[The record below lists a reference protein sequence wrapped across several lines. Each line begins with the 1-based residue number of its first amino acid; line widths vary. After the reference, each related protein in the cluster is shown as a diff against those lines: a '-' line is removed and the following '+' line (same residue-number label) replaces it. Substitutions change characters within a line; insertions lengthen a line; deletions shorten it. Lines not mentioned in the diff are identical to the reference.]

1 MSYTVLARKYR
12 PQKFSE
18 VIGQEHVTRTLQNA
32 IEQGR
37 TAHGYIFSGHRGI
50 GKTTV
55 ARILAAA
62 LNCRSKDRPASEPCG
77 ICESCTEIRAG
88 NAVDVIEIDAAT
100 NRGIDEIRELREAAR
115 YRPARDRFKIYILDE
130 AHQITDAAFNALLKT
145 LEEPPDHI
153 VFMLATTQ
161 PEDIPQTIRSRCQ
174 HFSFRAVRFD
184 AIVAQL
190 RDLVTR
196 ENIEADD
203 DALALLA
210 EAGDGSMRDALS
222 ILDQAIAS
230 ASGRVTADSVRNLV
244 GAAPAHILEQVM
256 QAVSESRSEEILRQV
271 DRLISEGHSPTHFAR
286 QMVRFLRNAT
296 VAKIAG
302 KDSALLQVSSEERE
316 RVERVAALF
325 GEEDLT
331 RHLQIMLRTHG
342 ELGYKQEQRFHL
354 ELGLLK
360 MAHAQKLLPI
370 EQLLSD
376 VAAAPAANTQ
386 RPARPSIV
394 GNAPNETRRPE
405 PTPPARPTFVSPFA
419 ADSARKGTPRQ
430 ESSSDPAPPAGP
442 RIVAAVSNSEPVIMG
457 SAAPATQRQPMPEP
471 TIDSREIDRRD
482 EAGYVS
488 ADAAMQS
495 IPDAFGKGTS
505 STRAVSSAEERALA
519 PAGGTTPEP
528 RSPATPD
535 LDRLQNAV
543 LQALTDGNQR
553 ILVSMLS
560 AGEWSVQGN
569 ELVIKIA
576 ESQTVIDMSL
586 GPDARRLAIASA
598 SGILGRAIKLKVIP
612 GAAVVPEENKRNGNT
627 PRASGPGGRGR
638 AEQDPVVRRM
648 QEKFNAEIRTVIDY
662 KEKR

>member
-1 MSYTVLARKYR
+1 MSYQVLARKYR

-62 LNCRSKDRPASEPCG
+62 LNCRSSDKPVSEPCG

-153 VFMLATTQ
+153 IFMLATTQ

-174 HFSFRAVRFD
+174 HFSFRAVKFD
-184 AIVAQL
+184 AIVGQL
-190 RDLVTR
+190 RDLVGR
-196 ENIEADD
+196 ETIEADD

-230 ASGRVTADSVRNLV
+230 SSGRITADSVRNLV
-244 GAAPAHILEQVM
+244 GAAPAHILEEVM
-256 QAVSESRSEEILRQV
+256 QAIARGTSDEVLRQV
-271 DRLISEGHSPTHFAR
+271 DHLISEGHSPTHFAR
-286 QMVRFLRNAT
+286 QLVRFLRNAT

-302 KDSALLQVSSEERE
+302 KDSSLLQISSEERE
-316 RVERVAALF
+316 RVARVAELF

-331 RHLQIMLRTHG
+331 RHLQIMLRTHS

-360 MAHAQKLLPI
+360 MAHAQRLLPI
-370 EQLLSD
+370 EQLLSE
-376 VAAAPAANTQ
+376 VAASPTGSAVP
-386 RPARPSIV
+386 RPSARPSLV
-394 GNAPNETRRPE
+394 GRTANSTESRSSE
-405 PTPPARPTFVSPFA
+405 PTPSARPNYVSPFA
-419 ADSARKGTPRQ
+419 ADSARKGSPKQ
-430 ESSSDPAPPAGP
+430 EA
-442 RIVAAVSNSEPVIMG
+442 
-457 SAAPATQRQPMPEP
+457 
-471 TIDSREIDRRD
+471 
-482 EAGYVS
+482 
-488 ADAAMQS
+488 
-495 IPDAFGKGTS
+495 
-505 STRAVSSAEERALA
+505 
-519 PAGGTTPEP
+519 
-528 RSPATPD
+528 
-535 LDRLQNAV
+535 
-543 LQALTDGNQR
+543 
-553 ILVSMLS
+553 
-560 AGEWSVQGN
+560 
-569 ELVIKIA
+569 
-576 ESQTVIDMSL
+576 
-586 GPDARRLAIASA
+586 
-598 SGILGRAIKLKVIP
+598 
-612 GAAVVPEENKRNGNT
+612 
-627 PRASGPGGRGR
+627 
-638 AEQDPVVRRM
+638 
-648 QEKFNAEIRTVIDY
+648 
-662 KEKR
+662 

>member
-62 LNCRSKDRPASEPCG
+62 LNCRSKDTPVPEPCG
-77 ICESCTEIRAG
+77 VCESCTEIRAG
-88 NAVDVIEIDAAT
+88 NSVDVIEIDAAT

-184 AIVAQL
+184 DIVGQL
-190 RDLVTR
+190 RDLLSR
-196 ENIEADD
+196 EKIEADE

-230 ASGRVTADSVRNLV
+230 SSGKLTADSIRNLV

-256 QAVSESRSEEILRQV
+256 QAVSESKSDEILRHV
-271 DRLISEGHSPTHFAR
+271 DHLISEGHSATHFAR

-302 KDSALLQVSSEERE
+302 KDSALLQISGEERE
-316 RVERVAALF
+316 RVARVADMF

-360 MAHAQKLLPI
+360 MVHAQKLLPL
-370 EQLLSD
+370 EQLLTDAVLPS
-376 VAAAPAANTQ
+376 ASGARPA
-386 RPARPSIV
+386 ARPSIV
-394 GNAPNETRRPE
+394 GVQPSPESRRTE
-405 PTPPARPTFVSPFA
+405 PPSSARSNYVSPFA
-419 ADSARKGTPRQ
+419 ADSARKNTPRQ
-430 ESSSDPAPPAGP
+430 EDSSTGIAGATSGP
-442 RIVAAVSNSEPVIMG
+442 RIVAQSSQPEPVIMG
-457 SAAPATQRQPMPEP
+457 SVAPAPQRAPDSIAGRVQVDSVFAGTAAVQTPQPPAEIPEAP
-471 TIDSREIDRRD
+471 
-482 EAGYVS
+482 VS
-488 ADAAMQS
+488 VQVQQDQS
-495 IPDAFGKGTS
+495 DILRT
-505 STRAVSSAEERALA
+505 
-519 PAGGTTPEP
+519 
-528 RSPATPD
+528 
-535 LDRLQNAV
+535 AV
-543 LQALTDGNQR
+543 LQALADNGQNFL
-553 ILVSMLS
+553 ISLLS
-560 AGEWSVQGN
+560 GGDWSVVGN
-569 ELVIKIA
+569 ELLIKVA
-576 ESQTVIDMSL
+576 ESQTVVDMSL
-586 GPDARRLAIASA
+586 SNDARRLATASA
-598 SGILGRAIKLKVIP
+598 SGILGRAMKLKVIP
-612 GAAVVPEENKRNGNT
+612 GSIVSPQANKRNDGGL
-627 PRASGPGGRGR
+627 PQPAGIGGRGR
-638 AEQDPVVRRM
+638 AEQDPNVRRM
-648 QEKFNAEIRTVIDY
+648 QEKFGAEIRTVIDY
-662 KEKR
+662 RDKR

>member
-62 LNCRSKDRPASEPCG
+62 LNCRSKDHPVPEPCG
-77 ICESCTEIRAG
+77 VCESCVEIRAG
-88 NAVDVIEIDAAT
+88 NSVDVIEIDAAT

-174 HFSFRAVRFD
+174 HFSFRAVKFD
-184 AIVAQL
+184 DIVGQL

-196 ENIEADD
+196 EKIEADN

-230 ASGRVTADSVRNLV
+230 STGKLIADSVRNLV
-244 GAAPAHILEQVM
+244 GAAPAHILEEVM
-256 QAVSESRSEEILRQV
+256 RSVSESKSEEILRQV
-271 DRLISEGHSPTHFAR
+271 DHLISEGHSPTHFAR

-296 VAKIAG
+296 VAKVAG
-302 KDSALLQVSSEERE
+302 KDSSLLQISSEERE
-316 RVERVAALF
+316 RVGRIAELF
-325 GEEDLT
+325 SEEDLT

-360 MAHAQKLLPI
+360 MAHAQRLIPI

-376 VAAAPAANTQ
+376 VASAPAAQGTGQ
-386 RPARPSIV
+386 RPAARPSIV
-394 GNAPNETRRPE
+394 GGSSVGGAATGDPRRSE
-405 PTPPARPTFVSPFA
+405 PPTAARSNYVSPFA
-419 ADSARKGTPRQ
+419 ADTARKGTPRQ
-430 ESSSDPAPPAGP
+430 EDESSSAMPPAGP
-442 RIVAAVSNSEPVIMG
+442 RIVAQSSQPEPIIMG
-457 SAAPATQRQPMPEP
+457 SAAPATQRDPSPVIERKEIVSEAAGAAAPAPAKEEP
-471 TIDSREIDRRD
+471 VSPS
-482 EAGYVS
+482 ASSVS
-488 ADAAMQS
+488 ADD
-495 IPDAFGKGTS
+495 IP
-505 STRAVSSAEERALA
+505 
-519 PAGGTTPEP
+519 P
-528 RSPATPD
+528 
-535 LDRLQNAV
+535 LQTAV
-543 LQALTDGNQR
+543 LQTLNDSGQR

-560 AGEWSVQGN
+560 EGEWSIQGN
-569 ELVIKIA
+569 EVVIKVA
-576 ESQTVIDMSL
+576 ESQTIVDMSVSN
-586 GPDARRLAIASA
+586 DSRRMATAAA
-598 SGILGRAIKLKVIP
+598 SGVLGRAVKLKIVP
-612 GAAVVPEENKRNGNT
+612 GATVNPQEKKNGA
-627 PRASGPGGRGR
+627 PKLAPGPGGRGR
-638 AEQDPVVRRM
+638 AEQDAVVKRM
-648 QEKFNAEIRTVIDY
+648 QEKFGAEIRTVIDY
-662 KEKR
+662 REKR

>member
-12 PQKFSE
+12 PQRFSE

-62 LNCRSKDRPASEPCG
+62 LNCRSKAHPVPEPCG
-77 ICESCTEIRAG
+77 VCDSCTEIRAG
-88 NAVDVIEIDAAT
+88 NSVDVIEIDAAT

-174 HFSFRAVRFD
+174 HFSFRAVKFD
-184 AIVAQL
+184 DIVGQL

-196 ENIEADD
+196 EKIDADD

-230 ASGRVTADSVRNLV
+230 STGKITADSVRNLV

-256 QAVSESRSEEILRQV
+256 QAVSESKSEEILRQV
-271 DRLISEGHSPTHFAR
+271 DHLISEGHSPTHFAR

-302 KDSALLQVSSEERE
+302 KDSPLLQISTEERE
-316 RVERVAALF
+316 RVTRVADSF
-325 GEEDLT
+325 SEEDLT

-376 VAAAPAANTQ
+376 VSAAPASSSVP
-386 RPARPSIV
+386 RSSARPSIV
-394 GNAPNETRRPE
+394 SGSPSTEHRRTE
-405 PTPPARPTFVSPFA
+405 PPTSARSNYVSPFA

-430 ESSSDPAPPAGP
+430 EDATSTAPLTVP
-442 RIVAAVSNSEPVIMG
+442 RIVAQASQPEPVIMG
-457 SAAPATQRQPMPEP
+457 ATAPASQREASIVADRHQEIRAADTAVAVAEPEAQTDALEAAP
-471 TIDSREIDRRD
+471 
-482 EAGYVS
+482 S
-488 ADAAMQS
+488 ADSDQIAKVQ
-495 IPDAFGKGTS
+495 P
-505 STRAVSSAEERALA
+505 
-519 PAGGTTPEP
+519 
-528 RSPATPD
+528 
-535 LDRLQNAV
+535 AV
-543 LQALTDGNQR
+543 LQALSDANQR

-560 AGEWSVQGN
+560 SGDWSAQGN
-569 ELVIKIA
+569 ELVIKVA
-576 ESQTVIDMSL
+576 ESQTVVDMSL
-586 GPDARRLAIASA
+586 GPEGKRIAIAAA
-598 SGILGRAIKLKVIP
+598 SGVCGRAMKLRVVP
-612 GAAVVPEENKRNGNT
+612 GAAVQEKKNGG
-627 PRASGPGGRGR
+627 PKLAPGPGGRSR
-638 AEQDPVVRRM
+638 AEQDPIVRRM
-648 QEKFNAEIRTVIDY
+648 QEKFGAEIRTVIDY
-662 KEKR
+662 RDKR

>member
-55 ARILAAA
+55 ARILAMA
-62 LNCRSKDRPASEPCG
+62 LNCRSTNTPVPEPCG

-174 HFSFRAVRFD
+174 HFSFRAVKFD

-196 ENIEADD
+196 EKIKADD

-230 ASGRVTADSVRNLV
+230 ASGKITADSVRNLV

-256 QAVSESRSEEILRQV
+256 QAVSEGRSEEILRQV
-271 DRLISEGHSPTHFAR
+271 DHLISEGHSPTHFAR

-302 KDSALLQVSSEERE
+302 KDSSLLQVSSEERE
-316 RVERVAALF
+316 RVARVAEWF

-376 VAAAPAANTQ
+376 VAAAPAASAQ
-386 RPARPSIV
+386 RPPARPAIV
-394 GNAPNETRRPE
+394 GGAPNSETRRPE
-405 PTPPARPTFVSPFA
+405 PAPAVRPTFVSPFA

-430 ESSSDPAPPAGP
+430 ESQSDPASPTGP
-442 RIVAAVSNSEPVIMG
+442 RIVPTASSTEPVIMG
-457 SAAPATQRQPMPEP
+457 SAVPMPEP
-471 TIDSREIDRRD
+471 APDATPIRRD
-482 EAGYVS
+482 VASYVS
-488 ADAAMQS
+488 AEATK
-495 IPDAFGKGTS
+495 P
-505 STRAVSSAEERALA
+505 SA
-519 PAGGTTPEP
+519 PEP
-528 RSPATPD
+528 RPQPELQPQPTQSVAATAAQPQ
-535 LDRLQNAV
+535 LEHLQNAV

-553 ILVSMLS
+553 VLVSMLS
-560 AGEWSVQGN
+560 EGEWSVQGN

-586 GPDARRLAIASA
+586 SSDAKRLAIASA
-598 SGILGRAIKLKVIP
+598 SGILGRAVKLKV
-612 GAAVVPEENKRNGNT
+612 VPVATVTPQENKRNGVAQR
-627 PRASGPGGRGR
+627 PAAGPGGRGR

-648 QEKFNAEIRTVIDY
+648 QEKFGAQVRTVIDY
-662 KEKR
+662 KDKR

>member
-12 PQKFSE
+12 PQKFSD

-55 ARILAAA
+55 ARILAMA
-62 LNCRSKDRPASEPCG
+62 LNCRSKDRPVPEPCG
-77 ICESCTEIRAG
+77 VCESCTEIRAG

-100 NRGIDEIRELREAAR
+100 NRGIDEIRELREGAR

-174 HFSFRAVRFD
+174 HFSFRAVKFD

-256 QAVSESRSEEILRQV
+256 QAVSEGRSEDILRQV
-271 DRLISEGHSPTHFAR
+271 DHLISEGHSPTHFAR

-302 KDSALLQVSSEERE
+302 KDSSLLQVSSEERE
-316 RVERVAALF
+316 RVARVADWF

-376 VAAAPAANTQ
+376 VAAAPAASVQ
-386 RPARPSIV
+386 RPPVRPSIV
-394 GNAPNETRRPE
+394 GSAPNSETRRPE
-405 PTPPARPTFVSPFA
+405 PTQSPRQTFVSPFA

-430 ESSSDPAPPAGP
+430 EASSDSAPPTGP
-442 RIVAAVSNSEPVIMG
+442 RIVAAASAQEPVIMG
-457 SAAPATQRQPMPEP
+457 SAAPATQRDPDPL
-471 TIDSREIDRRD
+471 SDRRD
-482 EAGYVS
+482 VAGYLS
-488 ADAAMQS
+488 ANATNQ
-495 IPDAFGKGTS
+495 P
-505 STRAVSSAEERALA
+505 VAEPQPKPELQVA
-519 PAGGTTPEP
+519 PL
-528 RSPATPD
+528 RPATAVAAAPPQ
-535 LDRLQNAV
+535 LEHLQNAV

-569 ELVIKIA
+569 ELVIKIS
-576 ESQTVIDMSL
+576 ESQTVVDMSL
-586 GPDARRLAIASA
+586 GPDAKRLAIASA
-598 SGILGRAIKLKVIP
+598 SGVLGRPVKLKVVP
-612 GAAVVPEENKRNGNT
+612 GATVAPQENKRNGG
-627 PRASGPGGRGR
+627 PPLPSGPGGRGR

-648 QEKFNAEIRTVIDY
+648 QEKFGAQVRTVIDY
-662 KEKR
+662 REKR

>member
-62 LNCRSKDRPASEPCG
+62 LNCRSKDHPVPEPCG
-77 ICESCTEIRAG
+77 VCESCTEIRAG
-88 NAVDVIEIDAAT
+88 NSVDVIEIDAAT

-174 HFSFRAVRFD
+174 HFSFRAVKFH
-184 AIVAQL
+184 AIVGQL

-196 ENIEADD
+196 EKIDADD

-230 ASGRVTADSVRNLV
+230 STGKLTADSVRNLV

-256 QAVSESRSEEILRQV
+256 QAVSESKSEEILRQV
-271 DRLISEGHSPTHFAR
+271 DHLISEGHSPTHFAR

-302 KDSALLQVSSEERE
+302 QESALLQISSEERE
-316 RVERVAALF
+316 RVARIAELF
-325 GEEDLT
+325 SEEDLT

-360 MAHAQKLLPI
+360 MAHAQKLIPI
-370 EQLLSD
+370 EKLLSEVGSAP
-376 VAAAPAANTQ
+376 VATGQ
-386 RPARPSIV
+386 R
-394 GNAPNETRRPE
+394 
-405 PTPPARPTFVSPFA
+405 PPARPAIVGGSSTAEPRRTEQQPAARPNYVSPFA

-430 ESSSDPAPPAGP
+430 EDSSPSAPIPGP
-442 RIVAAVSNSEPVIMG
+442 RIVAQASQPEPVIMG
-457 SAAPATQRQPMPEP
+457 SAAPAPQR
-471 TIDSREIDRRD
+471 
-482 EAGYVS
+482 
-488 ADAAMQS
+488 DATP
-495 IPDAFGKGTS
+495 IPDRQAM
-505 STRAVSSAEERALA
+505 A
-519 PAGGTTPEP
+519 PAPETAVAVAEAEPQPQVPEATTAADTSGQIE
-528 RSPATPD
+528 
-535 LDRLQNAV
+535 RLQAAV
-543 LQALTDGNQR
+543 LQTLNDASQR

-560 AGEWSVQGN
+560 SGEWSIQGN
-569 ELVIKIA
+569 EFIIKVA
-576 ESQTVIDMSL
+576 ESQTVVDMSL
-586 GPDARRLAIASA
+586 GAEGKRLAIAAA
-598 SGILGRAIKLKVIP
+598 SGVLGRAVKLKVIP
-612 GAAVVPEENKRNGNT
+612 DVSVQEKKNGAPKFAP
-627 PRASGPGGRGR
+627 APGGRGR
-638 AEQDPVVRRM
+638 AEQDPIVRRM
-648 QEKFNAEIRTVIDY
+648 QEKFGAEIRTVIDY
-662 KEKR
+662 REKR

>member
-62 LNCRSKDRPASEPCG
+62 LNCRSKDHPVPEPCG

-174 HFSFRAVRFD
+174 HFSFRAVKFD

-256 QAVSESRSEEILRQV
+256 QAVSEGRSEEILRQV
-271 DRLISEGHSPTHFAR
+271 DHLIGEGHSPTHFAR
-286 QMVRFLRNAT
+286 QMVRFLRNAA

-302 KDSALLQVSSEERE
+302 KDSSLLQVSSEERE
-316 RVERVAALF
+316 RVARVAEWF

-376 VAAAPAANTQ
+376 VAAAPATATQ
-386 RPARPSIV
+386 R
-394 GNAPNETRRPE
+394 
-405 PTPPARPTFVSPFA
+405 PPARPAIVGGSASTTEARRTEPPPTQRQNFVSPFA

-430 ESSSDPAPPAGP
+430 ETSSDPMPAPSP
-442 RIVAAVSNSEPVIMG
+442 RIVATASAPEPVIMG
-457 SAAPATQRQPMPEP
+457 STAPAPRRDPLPDPTTDRRDVPSPAPATAIQ
-471 TIDSREIDRRD
+471 
-482 EAGYVS
+482 
-488 ADAAMQS
+488 
-495 IPDAFGKGTS
+495 
-505 STRAVSSAEERALA
+505 SSAPVPQPESEPDVASSQQNSTAATA
-519 PAGGTTPEP
+519 PPPLE
-528 RSPATPD
+528 
-535 LDRLQNAV
+535 RLQNAV

-569 ELVIKIA
+569 ELVIKIS
-576 ESQTVIDMSL
+576 ESQTVVDMSL
-586 GPDARRLAIASA
+586 GPDAKRLAIASA
-598 SGILGRAIKLKVIP
+598 SGVLGRPVKLR
-612 GAAVVPEENKRNGNT
+612 VVPGVPVAPQEPKRNGVASR
-627 PRASGPGGRGR
+627 PSGPGGRGR

-662 KEKR
+662 KEKH

>member
-18 VIGQEHVTRTLQNA
+18 VIGQEHVTRTLQNG

-62 LNCRSKDRPASEPCG
+62 LNCRSQDHPVPEPCG
-77 ICESCTEIRAG
+77 VCESCVEIRAG
-88 NAVDVIEIDAAT
+88 NSVDVIEIDAAT

-174 HFSFRAVRFD
+174 HFSFRAVKFD
-184 AIVAQL
+184 DIVGQL
-190 RDLVTR
+190 RDLVAR
-196 ENIEADD
+196 EKIEADD

-230 ASGRVTADSVRNLV
+230 STGKLTADSVRNLV

-256 QAVSESRSEEILRQV
+256 QAVSDSKSEEILRLV
-271 DRLISEGHSPTHFAR
+271 DHLVSEGHSPTHFAR

-302 KDSALLQVSSEERE
+302 KESPLLQVSNEERE
-316 RVERVAALF
+316 RIARVAELF

-360 MAHAQKLLPI
+360 MSHAQRLLPI

-376 VAAAPAANTQ
+376 VSGLAGAGIKTPPRPSVVGNPAPAGTRAES
-386 RPARPSIV
+386 PARS
-394 GNAPNETRRPE
+394 NY
-405 PTPPARPTFVSPFA
+405 VSPFA

-430 ESSSDPAPPAGP
+430 EDLVSAGGGAGP
-442 RIVAAVSNSEPVIMG
+442 RIVAQGSQAEPVIMG
-457 SAAPATQRQPMPEP
+457 SAAPVPALARAPEPVAKINEVPGSAGTAAAVAQATQVQKEP
-471 TIDSREIDRRD
+471 ASLEQSPGEEIEKVR
-482 EAGYVS
+482 G
-488 ADAAMQS
+488 
-495 IPDAFGKGTS
+495 
-505 STRAVSSAEERALA
+505 
-519 PAGGTTPEP
+519 
-528 RSPATPD
+528 
-535 LDRLQNAV
+535 AV
-543 LQALTDGNQR
+543 LQALADNSQNF
-553 ILVSMLS
+553 LVSLLS
-560 AGEWSVQGN
+560 GGEWSVAGN

-576 ESQTVIDMSL
+576 ESQTVLDMSL
-586 GPDARRLAIASA
+586 GNDAKRLTIAAA
-598 SGILGRAIKLKVIP
+598 SGALGRAVKLKVTA
-612 GAAVVPEENKRNGNT
+612 GAAVAAQPKRNGGVL
-627 PRASGPGGRGR
+627 PGSGGQGGRGR
-638 AEQDPVVRRM
+638 AEQDPIVRRM
-648 QEKFNAEIRTVIDY
+648 REKFGAEIRTVIDY
-662 KEKR
+662 REKR

>member
-12 PQKFSE
+12 PQRFSE

-32 IEQGR
+32 IAQGR
-37 TAHGYIFSGHRGI
+37 SAHGYIFSGHRGI

-62 LNCRSKDRPASEPCG
+62 LNCRSKDHPVPEPCG
-77 ICESCTEIRAG
+77 VCESCVEIRAG
-88 NAVDVIEIDAAT
+88 NSVDVIEIDAAT

-174 HFSFRAVRFD
+174 HFSFRAVKFD
-184 AIVAQL
+184 DIVHQL
-190 RDLVTR
+190 RDLLTR
-196 ENIEADD
+196 EKIEADD

-230 ASGRVTADSVRNLV
+230 STDKVTADSVRNLV

-256 QAVSESRSEEILRQV
+256 QSVAESRSEEILRHV
-271 DRLISEGHSPTHFAR
+271 DHLISEGHSPTHFAR

-302 KDSALLQVSSEERE
+302 KDSPLLQISSEERD
-316 RVERVAALF
+316 RVGRVADLF

-360 MAHAQKLLPI
+360 MAHAQKLIPI

-376 VAAAPAANTQ
+376 VASSSPSVAPKPQ
-386 RPARPSIV
+386 ARPSIV
-394 GNAPNETRRPE
+394 GATNNQEGRRPE
-405 PTPPARPTFVSPFA
+405 QPASRPNFVSPFA

-430 ESSSDPAPPAGP
+430 QDSAPTPNSGP
-442 RIVAAVSNSEPVIMG
+442 RIVAQASQPEPVIMG
-457 SAAPATQRQPMPEP
+457 SAAPLTQRDTAAISDRQETSQPYATAVAVAEPEAEPEP
-471 TIDSREIDRRD
+471 
-482 EAGYVS
+482 V
-488 ADAAMQS
+488 
-495 IPDAFGKGTS
+495 
-505 STRAVSSAEERALA
+505 A
-519 PAGGTTPEP
+519 PASSEP
-528 RSPATPD
+528 QERD
-535 LDRLQNAV
+535 QIERLQTAV
-543 LQALTDGNQR
+543 LQALTDANQR

-560 AGEWSVQGN
+560 SGEWSIQGN
-569 ELVIKIA
+569 ELVIKVS
-576 ESQTVIDMSL
+576 ESQTVVDMSL
-586 GPDARRLAIASA
+586 GSEGKRMAIAIAS
-598 SGILGRAIKLKVIP
+598 GVLGRAVKLKVIP
-612 GAAVVPEENKRNGNT
+612 GVTVAPQEKKNGA
-627 PRASGPGGRGR
+627 PCLAPGPGGRGR
-638 AEQDPVVRRM
+638 AEQDPIVRRM
-648 QEKFNAEIRTVIDY
+648 QEKFGAQIRTVIDY
-662 KEKR
+662 RNKS

>member
-62 LNCRSKDRPASEPCG
+62 LNCRSKDHPVPEPCG
-77 ICESCTEIRAG
+77 VCESCIEIRAG
-88 NAVDVIEIDAAT
+88 NSVDVIEIDAAT

-174 HFSFRAVRFD
+174 HFSFRAVKFD
-184 AIVAQL
+184 DIVAQL

-196 ENIEADD
+196 EKIDADD

-230 ASGRVTADSVRNLV
+230 STGRITADSVRNLV
-244 GAAPAHILEQVM
+244 GAAPAHILERVM
-256 QAVSESRSEEILRQV
+256 QAVSESKSEEILRQV
-271 DRLISEGHSPTHFAR
+271 DHLISEGHSPTHFAR
-286 QMVRFLRNAT
+286 QLVRFLRNAA

-302 KDSALLQVSSEERE
+302 KDSALLQISSEERE
-316 RVERVAALF
+316 RVGRVADLF
-325 GEEDLT
+325 SEEDLT
-331 RHLQIMLRTHG
+331 RHLQIVLRTHG

-370 EQLLSD
+370 EQLLSE
-376 VAAAPAANTQ
+376 VSSVPSSVGQQ
-386 RPARPSIV
+386 RPASRPSIV
-394 GNAPNETRRPE
+394 SGTSTSEPRRAE
-405 PTPPARPTFVSPFA
+405 QPASARSSFVSPFA

-430 ESSSDPAPPAGP
+430 EDSTPSIPSAAP
-442 RIVAAVSNSEPVIMG
+442 RIVAQASQPEPVIMG
-457 SAAPATQRQPMPEP
+457 TAAPAAQREASVMKERREEGRIETAVAIAEPEP
-471 TIDSREIDRRD
+471 ET
-482 EAGYVS
+482 VP
-488 ADAAMQS
+488 DAA
-495 IPDAFGKGTS
+495 
-505 STRAVSSAEERALA
+505 
-519 PAGGTTPEP
+519 PASDSDQITK
-528 RSPATPD
+528 
-535 LDRLQNAV
+535 LQTAV
-543 LQALTDGNQR
+543 LQALSDANQR

-560 AGEWSVQGN
+560 AGDWSIHGN
-569 ELVIKIA
+569 EVVIKVT
-576 ESQTVIDMSL
+576 ESQTVVDMSL
-586 GPDARRLAIASA
+586 GPEGKRIAIATA
-598 SGILGRAIKLKVIP
+598 SGVLGRAVKLKVIP
-612 GAAVVPEENKRNGNT
+612 GSVVQEKKNGG
-627 PRASGPGGRGR
+627 PKLAPGPGGRSR
-638 AEQDPVVRRM
+638 AEQDPIVRRM
-648 QEKFNAEIRTVIDY
+648 QEKFGAEIRTVIDY
-662 KEKR
+662 RDKR

>member
-37 TAHGYIFSGHRGI
+37 AAHGYIFSGHRGI

-62 LNCRSKDRPASEPCG
+62 LNCRSQTHPVPEPCG
-77 ICESCTEIRAG
+77 VCESCTEIRAG
-88 NAVDVIEIDAAT
+88 NSVDVIEIDAAT

-184 AIVAQL
+184 DIVSQL
-190 RDLVTR
+190 RDLLTR
-196 ENIEADD
+196 ENIAADD

-230 ASGRVTADSVRNLV
+230 SSGKLTAESVRDLV

-256 QAVSESRSEEILRQV
+256 QAVSESKSEEILKQV
-271 DRLISEGHSPTHFAR
+271 DHLISEGHSPTHFAR

-296 VAKIAG
+296 VAQIAG
-302 KDSALLQVSSEERE
+302 KDSSLLQISSEERE
-316 RVERVAALF
+316 RVARVAELF
-325 GEEDLT
+325 TEEDLT
-331 RHLQIMLRTHG
+331 RHLQIMLRTHS

-360 MAHAQKLLPI
+360 MAHAQRLLPI
-370 EQLLSD
+370 EQLLSG
-376 VAAAPAANTQ
+376 AAATPAATPHKPAA
-386 RPARPSIV
+386 RPAIV
-394 GNAPNETRRPE
+394 GGNAETRRPE
-405 PTPPARPTFVSPFA
+405 PTPARPNYVSPFA

-430 ESSSDPAPPAGP
+430 ESSVDSAPPTGP
-442 RIVAAVSNSEPVIMG
+442 RIVAVASSTEPVILG
-457 SAAPATQRQPMPEP
+457 SAAPATERESISKPEVNHATKP
-471 TIDSREIDRRD
+471 
-482 EAGYVS
+482 
-488 ADAAMQS
+488 
-495 IPDAFGKGTS
+495 
-505 STRAVSSAEERALA
+505 L
-519 PAGGTTPEP
+519 TPEP
-528 RSPATPD
+528 QPTPESHTQSSAPPEIE
-535 LDRLQNAV
+535 RLQNAV
-543 LQALTDGNQR
+543 LQALTDGNQPF
-553 ILVSMLS
+553 LVSMLS
-560 AGEWSVQGN
+560 AGEWSVQAN
-569 ELVIKIA
+569 ELVIKVT
-576 ESQTVIDMSL
+576 ESQTVVDMSL
-586 GPDARRLAIASA
+586 SADAKRLAIASA
-598 SGILGRAIKLKVIP
+598 SGALSRAIKLKIVS
-612 GAAVVPEENKRNGNT
+612 GARVAPQENKRNGGSSQSSL
-627 PRASGPGGRGR
+627 AGRGR
-638 AEQDPVVRRM
+638 AEQDPIVRRM
-648 QEKFNAEIRTVIDY
+648 QQKFGAEIRTVIDY

>member
-55 ARILAAA
+55 ARILAMA
-62 LNCRSKDRPASEPCG
+62 LNCRSKDHPVPEPCG
-77 ICESCTEIRAG
+77 VCESCTEIRAG
-88 NAVDVIEIDAAT
+88 NSVDVIEIDAAT

-174 HFSFRAVRFD
+174 HFSFRAVKFD
-184 AIVAQL
+184 DIVGQL

-196 ENIEADD
+196 ENIEADE

-230 ASGRVTADSVRNLV
+230 STGKLTADSVRNLV
-244 GAAPAHILEQVM
+244 GAAPAHVLEQVM
-256 QAVSESRSEEILRQV
+256 QAVSESKSEEILRQV
-271 DRLISEGHSPTHFAR
+271 DHLISEGHSPTHFAR

-296 VAKIAG
+296 VAQIAG
-302 KDSALLQVSSEERE
+302 KDSPLLQISSEERE
-316 RVERVAALF
+316 RVARVAELF

-331 RHLQIMLRTHG
+331 RHLQIMLRTHS
-342 ELGYKQEQRFHL
+342 ELGYRQEQRFHL

-360 MAHAQKLLPI
+360 MAHAQRLLPL
-370 EQLLSD
+370 EQILSE
-376 VAAAPAANTQ
+376 AAPTAASGPKPQ
-386 RPARPSIV
+386 PRPSIV
-394 GNAPNETRRPE
+394 GSPE
-405 PTPPARPTFVSPFA
+405 PRRTEQPSARSNYVSPFA

-430 ESSSDPAPPAGP
+430 EDSAVSAPAPGP
-442 RIVAAVSNSEPVIMG
+442 RIVAAASQPEPVIMG
-457 SAAPATQRQPMPEP
+457 SAVPEAPRRDVASYVSTETLPEPVAERQPQSEP
-471 TIDSREIDRRD
+471 
-482 EAGYVS
+482 
-488 ADAAMQS
+488 Q
-495 IPDAFGKGTS
+495 P
-505 STRAVSSAEERALA
+505 VSSDSAQIERL
-519 PAGGTTPEP
+519 PG
-528 RSPATPD
+528 
-535 LDRLQNAV
+535 AV
-543 LQALTDGNQR
+543 LQALTDANQR

-569 ELVIKIA
+569 EVVIKIA
-576 ESQTVIDMSL
+576 ESQTVLDMSL
-586 GPDARRLAIASA
+586 GPDGRRLAVAAA
-598 SGILGRAIKLKVIP
+598 SGVLGRAVKLKVIP
-612 GAAVVPEENKRNGNT
+612 GAEVSAENKRNGANVRIA
-627 PRASGPGGRGR
+627 PGPGGRSR
-638 AEQDPVVRRM
+638 AEQDPIVRRM
-648 QEKFNAEIRTVIDY
+648 REKFGAEIRTVIDY
-662 KEKR
+662 REKR

>member
-62 LNCRSKDRPASEPCG
+62 LNCRSKDHPVSEPCG

-88 NAVDVIEIDAAT
+88 NSVDVIEIDAAT
-100 NRGIDEIRELREAAR
+100 NRGIDEIRELREGAR

-174 HFSFRAVRFD
+174 HFSFRAVKFD
-184 AIVAQL
+184 DIVGQL
-190 RDLVTR
+190 RDLVGR
-196 ENIEADD
+196 EQIEADD

-230 ASGRVTADSVRNLV
+230 STGKLTADSVRDLV

-256 QAVSESRSEEILRQV
+256 QAVSESRSDEILRQV
-271 DRLISEGHSPTHFAR
+271 DHLISEGHSPTHFAR

-302 KDSALLQVSSEERE
+302 KDSALLQISSEERA
-316 RVERVAALF
+316 RVARVADLF
-325 GEEDLT
+325 AEEDLT

-360 MAHAQKLLPI
+360 MAHAQKLIPI
-370 EQLLSD
+370 EQLLSE
-376 VAAAPAANTQ
+376 VASAPGASATKTQ
-386 RPARPSIV
+386 SRPSIV
-394 GNAPNETRRPE
+394 GASGTDTRRPE
-405 PTPPARPTFVSPFA
+405 PPATRSNYVSPFA

-430 ESSSDPAPPAGP
+430 EDSSSSVPNSGP
-442 RIVAAVSNSEPVIMG
+442 RIVAQASHSEPIVMG
-457 SAAPATQRQPMPEP
+457 SAAPAPRREAEAEAKAKAKAEINLAGNATAAAVAEPEGEPQPQSNVPLSSG
-471 TIDSREIDRRD
+471 T
-482 EAGYVS
+482 
-488 ADAAMQS
+488 ADQIEKLQS
-495 IPDAFGKGTS
+495 
-505 STRAVSSAEERALA
+505 
-519 PAGGTTPEP
+519 
-528 RSPATPD
+528 
-535 LDRLQNAV
+535 AV
-543 LQALTDGNQR
+543 LPALTDANQR

-560 AGEWSVQGN
+560 SGEWSVQGN
-569 ELVIKIA
+569 ELVIKVA

-586 GPDARRLAIASA
+586 GPEGKRMAIAAA
-598 SGILGRAIKLKVIP
+598 SGVLGRAIKLKLVP
-612 GAAVVPEENKRNGNT
+612 GATVAPQEKKNGAQRFA
-627 PRASGPGGRGR
+627 PGPGGRGR
-638 AEQDPVVRRM
+638 AEQDPIVRRM
-648 QEKFNAEIRTVIDY
+648 QEKFGAEIRTVIDY
-662 KEKR
+662 RDKR

>member
-1 MSYTVLARKYR
+1 MFLLMSYTVLARKYR
-12 PQKFSE
+12 PQKFSD

-32 IEQGR
+32 LEQRR

-62 LNCRSKDRPASEPCG
+62 LNCRSRPNNEDKPVAEPCG

-115 YRPARDRFKIYILDE
+115 YKPARDRFKIYILDE

-174 HFSFRAVRFD
+174 HFSFRAVKFD
-184 AIVAQL
+184 DIVGQL
-190 RDLVTR
+190 RDLVGR
-196 ENIEADD
+196 EKIEADD

-230 ASGRVTADSVRNLV
+230 STEKITADSVRNLV
-244 GAAPAHILEQVM
+244 GAAPAHVLENVM
-256 QAVSESRSEEILRQV
+256 QAVARGASEEVLRQV
-271 DRLISEGHSPTHFAR
+271 DHLISEGHSPTHFAR

-296 VAKIAG
+296 VAKVAG
-302 KDSALLQVSSEERE
+302 KDSSLLQISSEERE
-316 RVERVAALF
+316 RVQRVAELF

-360 MAHAQKLLPI
+360 MAHAQRLLPI

-376 VAAAPAANTQ
+376 VAASQSNPAGSASTI
-386 RPARPSIV
+386 RTPARPSIV
-394 GNAPNETRRPE
+394 PAASAAPGPFDSRRSE
-405 PTPPARPTFVSPFA
+405 PVAPSRPNPVSPFA
-419 ADSARKGTPRQ
+419 ADTARKGNPRQ
-430 ESSSDPAPPAGP
+430 ESTDSIPSNGP
-442 RIVAAVSNSEPVIMG
+442 RSVAGGGSSAAVVMG
-457 SAAPATQRQPMPEP
+457 SAAPANLPEP
-471 TIDSREIDRRD
+471 LPPAPAQSPKMQVEPQ
-482 EAGYVS
+482 ASS
-488 ADAAMQS
+488 ASPAAMAASPGPTEKLQS
-495 IPDAFGKGTS
+495 
-505 STRAVSSAEERALA
+505 
-519 PAGGTTPEP
+519 
-528 RSPATPD
+528 
-535 LDRLQNAV
+535 AV
-543 LQALTDGNQR
+543 LQALMDGNQR
-553 ILVSMLS
+553 ILVSMLE
-560 AGEWSVQGN
+560 AGEWSVEGN
-569 ELVIKIA
+569 EVVIKVS
-576 ESQTVIDMSL
+576 ESQTVVDMSM
-586 GPDARRLAIASA
+586 GTDARRLAIAAA
-598 SGILGRAIKLKVIP
+598 SGILGRAVKLRIVP
-612 GAAVVPEENKRNGNT
+612 GAKVAERKSNGNAVKST
-627 PRASGPGGRGR
+627 AVSSGVGGRGR
-638 AEQDPVVRRM
+638 AEQDAVVRRL
-648 QEKFNAEIRTVIDY
+648 QEKFGAAIRTVIDY

>member
-32 IEQGR
+32 IQQGR

-62 LNCRSKDRPASEPCG
+62 LNCRSGLPKEDHPVPEPCG
-77 ICESCTEIRAG
+77 VCESCTEIRAG
-88 NAVDVIEIDAAT
+88 NSVDVIEIDAAT
-100 NRGIDEIRELREAAR
+100 NRGIDEIRELREGAR

-174 HFSFRAVRFD
+174 HFSFRAVKFD
-184 AIVAQL
+184 DIVGQL
-190 RDLVTR
+190 RDLVSR
-196 ENIEADD
+196 EKLDADA

-230 ASGRVTADSVRNLV
+230 SSGKLTADEVRNLV
-244 GAAPAHILEQVM
+244 GAAPAHILELVM
-256 QAVSESRSEEILRQV
+256 QAVSQSNSQEILRQV
-271 DRLISEGHSPTHFAR
+271 DHLISEGHSPTHFAR

-302 KDSALLQVSSEERE
+302 KDSSLLQISSEERQ
-316 RVERVAALF
+316 RVTSVAELF

-331 RHLQIMLRTHG
+331 RHLQIMLRTHS

-360 MAHAQKLLPI
+360 MAHAQKLLPL
-370 EQLLSD
+370 EQLLSE
-376 VAAAPAANTQ
+376 VAGSTLSGGGAHGTKPAS
-386 RPARPSIV
+386 RPSIV
-394 GNAPNETRRPE
+394 SSASDSASRKPEAPRAN
-405 PTPPARPTFVSPFA
+405 FVSPFA

-430 ESSSDPAPPAGP
+430 EDGLSSGSQPGP
-442 RIVAAVSNSEPVIMG
+442 RIVATASQTEPVIMG
-457 SAAPATQRQPMPEP
+457 SAAPAQAPIP
-471 TIDSREIDRRD
+471 TPISTPVFDPVSVRIDV
-482 EAGYVS
+482 VS
-488 ADAAMQS
+488 NVSGDAAPEAEREPQPLLRPALQPQAETQS
-495 IPDAFGKGTS
+495 TAAT
-505 STRAVSSAEERALA
+505 VA
-519 PAGGTTPEP
+519 PA
-528 RSPATPD
+528 PD
-535 LDRLQNAV
+535 TERLQTAV
-543 LQALTDGNQR
+543 LQALADNNQR

-560 AGEWSVQGN
+560 DGQWSVEGN
-569 ELVIKIA
+569 EVVIKIA
-576 ESQTVIDMSL
+576 ESQTIIDMSL
-586 GPDARRLAIASA
+586 SADARRLAIAAA
-598 SGILGRAIKLKVIP
+598 SGVLGRPVRLKVIP
-612 GAAVVPEENKRNGNT
+612 GAIVVPPEKRNGT
-627 PRASGPGGRGR
+627 PRLAPGPGGRGR

-648 QEKFNAEIRTVIDY
+648 QEKFGAEIRTVIDY
-662 KEKR
+662 RDKR

>member
-1 MSYTVLARKYR
+1 V
-12 PQKFSE
+12 KFE
-18 VIGQEHVTRTLQNA
+18 
-32 IEQGR
+32 
-37 TAHGYIFSGHRGI
+37 
-50 GKTTV
+50 
-55 ARILAAA
+55 
-62 LNCRSKDRPASEPCG
+62 
-77 ICESCTEIRAG
+77 
-88 NAVDVIEIDAAT
+88 
-100 NRGIDEIRELREAAR
+100 
-115 YRPARDRFKIYILDE
+115 
-130 AHQITDAAFNALLKT
+130 
-145 LEEPPDHI
+145 
-153 VFMLATTQ
+153 
-161 PEDIPQTIRSRCQ
+161 
-174 HFSFRAVRFD
+174 

-256 QAVSESRSEEILRQV
+256 QAVSEGRSEDVLRQV
-271 DRLISEGHSPTHFAR
+271 DHLISEGHSPTHFAR

-296 VAKIAG
+296 VAKVAG
-302 KDSALLQVSSEERE
+302 KDSSLLQVSSDERE
-316 RVERVAALF
+316 RVARVAEMF

-331 RHLQIMLRTHG
+331 RHFQIMLRTHG

-376 VAAAPAANTQ
+376 VAAAPATPSP
-386 RPARPSIV
+386 RPPARPAIV
-394 GNAPNETRRPE
+394 GAASSGMSSSTETRRPE
-405 PTPPARPTFVSPFA
+405 PAPAARPNFVSPFA

-430 ESSSDPAPPAGP
+430 ETSSDPAPANGP
-442 RIVAAVSNSEPVIMG
+442 RIVAAASQTEPVIMG
-457 SAAPATQRQPMPEP
+457 SAAPAPMRELAPQPV
-471 TIDSREIDRRD
+471 IDSDTNRNPDWNSKHSSGNSSVPGN
-482 EAGYVS
+482 EASHASSGARVPP
-488 ADAAMQS
+488 ALEAL
-495 IPDAFGKGTS
+495 GKGTS
-505 STRAVSSAEERALA
+505 SIRAVGSAEERASA
-519 PAGGTTPEP
+519 PESQPIPVAQ
-528 RSPATPD
+528 SPAASPD
-535 LDRLQNAV
+535 LDRLQTAV

-576 ESQTVIDMSL
+576 ESQTVVDMSL
-586 GPDARRLAIASA
+586 SADAKRLAIASA
-598 SGILGRAIKLKVIP
+598 SGVLGRAVKLRVVP
-612 GAAVVPEENKRNGNT
+612 GATVAPQPNKRNGGV
-627 PRASGPGGRGR
+627 PLASGPGGRGR
-638 AEQDPVVRRM
+638 AEQDAVVRRM
-648 QEKFNAEIRTVIDY
+648 QEKFGAEIRTVIDY

>member
-1 MSYTVLARKYR
+1 LTVRPASPDGHIPYNLVFALMSYTVLARKYR

-62 LNCRSKDRPASEPCG
+62 LNCRSQDHPVPEPCG
-77 ICESCTEIRAG
+77 VCESCVEIRAG
-88 NAVDVIEIDAAT
+88 NSVDVIEIDAAT

-174 HFSFRAVRFD
+174 HFSFRAVKFD
-184 AIVAQL
+184 DIVVQL

-196 ENIEADD
+196 EKIEADD

-230 ASGRVTADSVRNLV
+230 STGKLTAESVRNLV
-244 GAAPAHILEQVM
+244 GAAPAHVLEQVM
-256 QAVSESRSEEILRQV
+256 QAVSESKSEEILRLV
-271 DRLISEGHSPTHFAR
+271 DHLVSEGHSPTHFAR

-296 VAKIAG
+296 VARIAG
-302 KDSALLQVSSEERE
+302 KDSPLLQISNEERE
-316 RVERVAALF
+316 RVARVSELF

-331 RHLQIMLRTHG
+331 RHLQIMLRTHA

-354 ELGLLK
+354 ELGFLK
-360 MAHAQKLLPI
+360 MAHAQKLLPL

-376 VAAAPAANTQ
+376 VSVAPAAGTPKTQ
-386 RPARPSIV
+386 ARPSIV
-394 GNAPNETRRPE
+394 GSQLSTGVRAEQPGGPNY
-405 PTPPARPTFVSPFA
+405 VSPFA

-430 ESSSDPAPPAGP
+430 EDSVMPGPGPGP
-442 RIVAAVSNSEPVIMG
+442 RIVGQGSQPEPVIMG
-457 SAAPATQRQPMPEP
+457 SAAPAALREPKAVATAEVTGSRASGASAPAPEVPDEP
-471 TIDSREIDRRD
+471 TAIE
-482 EAGYVS
+482 
-488 ADAAMQS
+488 QS
-495 IPDAFGKGTS
+495 S
-505 STRAVSSAEERALA
+505 SEGIEKVRGAVLRALA
-519 PAGGTTPEP
+519 DSG
-528 RSPATPD
+528 
-535 LDRLQNAV
+535 QNF
-543 LQALTDGNQR
+543 LISL
-553 ILVSMLS
+553 LS
-560 AGEWSVQGN
+560 GGEWSVQGN

-576 ESQTVIDMSL
+576 ESQTVLDMSL
-586 GPDARRLAIASA
+586 GNDAKRVAIASA
-598 SGILGRAIKLKVIP
+598 SGVLGRAVKLRVVA
-612 GAAVVPEENKRNGNT
+612 GATVAVQPKRNG
-627 PRASGPGGRGR
+627 GPAPAGGLGGRGR
-638 AEQDPVVRRM
+638 AEQDPIVRRM
-648 QEKFNAEIRTVIDY
+648 QEKFGAEIRTVIDY
-662 KEKR
+662 RDKR

>member
-62 LNCRSKDRPASEPCG
+62 LNCRSKDHPVPEPCG
-77 ICESCTEIRAG
+77 ICESCTEIRVG
-88 NAVDVIEIDAAT
+88 SSVDVIEIDAAT

-174 HFSFRAVRFD
+174 HFSFRAVKFD
-184 AIVAQL
+184 DIVGQL

-196 ENIEADD
+196 EKIEADD

-230 ASGRVTADSVRNLV
+230 STERLTADSVRNLV

-256 QAVSESRSEEILRQV
+256 QAVSESKSEEILRQV
-271 DRLISEGHSPTHFAR
+271 DHLISEGYSPTHFAR

-302 KDSALLQVSSEERE
+302 KDSALLQISSEERE
-316 RVERVAALF
+316 RVSRVAELF

-342 ELGYKQEQRFHL
+342 ELGYRQEQRFHL

-360 MAHAQKLLPI
+360 MAHAQKLIPL

-376 VAAAPAANTQ
+376 ASAAPVANPQ
-386 RPARPSIV
+386 RPAARPSIV
-394 GNAPNETRRPE
+394 AGTAVAEPRRTE
-405 PTPPARPTFVSPFA
+405 QPPAVRSTYVSPFA

-430 ESSSDPAPPAGP
+430 EDPSMPISQAGP
-442 RIVAAVSNSEPVIMG
+442 RVMSQASHPEPVIMG
-457 SAAPATQRQPMPEP
+457 TAAPSSSPLREPEAAADRREIAQTSGTAVAVADPDPEP
-471 TIDSREIDRRD
+471 
-482 EAGYVS
+482 EAKAPEVSSDS
-488 ADAAMQS
+488 ADQLS
-495 IPDAFGKGTS
+495 
-505 STRAVSSAEERALA
+505 
-519 PAGGTTPEP
+519 
-528 RSPATPD
+528 
-535 LDRLQNAV
+535 RLQTAV
-543 LQALTDGNQR
+543 LQALTDANQR

-560 AGEWSVQGN
+560 SGDWNIRAN
-569 ELVIKIA
+569 ELVIEVS
-576 ESQTVIDMSL
+576 ESQTVVDMSL
-586 GPDARRLAIASA
+586 GPEGRRLAIAA
-598 SGILGRAIKLKVIP
+598 GSGVLGRAIKLKVIP
-612 GAAVVPEENKRNGNT
+612 GASVQEKKNGA
-627 PRASGPGGRGR
+627 PKPAPGLGGRSR
-638 AEQDPVVRRM
+638 AEQDPVVRHM
-648 QEKFNAEIRTVIDY
+648 QEKFGAEIRTVIDY
-662 KEKR
+662 REKR

>member
-12 PQKFSE
+12 PQQFSE

-37 TAHGYIFSGHRGI
+37 TAHGYVFSGHRGI

-55 ARILAAA
+55 ARILAMA
-62 LNCRSKDRPASEPCG
+62 LNCRSKDGPVREPCG
-77 ICESCTEIRAG
+77 VCESCTEIRAG

-174 HFSFRAVRFD
+174 HFSFRAVKFD

-196 ENIEADD
+196 EKIEADD

-230 ASGRVTADSVRNLV
+230 SGGRITADSVHNLV

-256 QAVSESRSEEILRQV
+256 QAVSAGRSEEILRQV
-271 DRLISEGHSPTHFAR
+271 DHLISEGHSPTHFAR

-302 KDSALLQVSSEERE
+302 KDSSLLQVSSEERE
-316 RVERVAALF
+316 RVARVAEWF

-342 ELGYKQEQRFHL
+342 ELGYKREQRFHL

-376 VAAAPAANTQ
+376 VAAAPTAAGR
-386 RPARPSIV
+386 RPAPAIV
-394 GNAPNETRRPE
+394 GSAPNSEARRSE
-405 PTPPARPTFVSPFA
+405 PANASRPNFVSPFA

-430 ESSSDPAPPAGP
+430 EASSDPAPATVR
-442 RIVAAVSNSEPVIMG
+442 RIVATASTPEPVIMG
-457 SAAPATQRQPMPEP
+457 SAAPALDTVPEP
-471 TIDSREIDRRD
+471 IDHDADGSDL
-482 EAGYVS
+482 AGYVAAGAAQPS
-488 ADAAMQS
+488 A
-495 IPDAFGKGTS
+495 
-505 STRAVSSAEERALA
+505 
-519 PAGGTTPEP
+519 PEP
-528 RSPATPD
+528 RPQPDLQAQLMPATAPAEPQMQ
-535 LDRLQNAV
+535 RLQNAV
-543 LQALTDGNQR
+543 LQALSEGNQR

-560 AGEWSVQGN
+560 AGEWSVRGN
-569 ELVIKIA
+569 ELVIKIG
-576 ESQTVIDMSL
+576 ESQTVVEMSL
-586 GPDARRLAIASA
+586 SSDARRLAIASA
-598 SGILGRAIKLKVIP
+598 SGILGRAVKLTVVP
-612 GAAVVPEENKRNGNT
+612 GAAVTPQENKRSGGA

-648 QEKFNAEIRTVIDY
+648 QEKFGAQVRTVIDY